1 MPTSSVTQ
9 KTRTAYLDLLRVVGA
24 LMVVMIHTTAYLLNT
39 TPVGSP
45 VFVLSAVLD
54 ALSQAAVPLF
64 VMVSGSLLLDEG
76 RPVTIRRAA
85 RHYAAP
91 LLGLY
96 AFWSVVFALVN
107 KVLQPLLLEHAA
119 FSAAMLRAFGKA
131 CVEGM
136 YHMWYLPMAAV
147 LYLLTPLLR
156 QFVRQDALPL
166 VRWYLLLSG
175 VFQFVLPLPL
185 LLPGAEQS
193 AFAALYTDMHA
204 APLLGYPAY
213 YVLGWY
219 LSHSRPARRWPL
231 YAAGLAGLA
240 GMVAGTLLVSARLGE
255 GYTGLLEPLLLPC
268 GLYSAAV
275 FAFFAWELPGLR
287 GGRVLTALSGCT
299 FGVYILHAELLQLF
313 RQAWPYTAHPVGYIA
328 AVFGGVTLLS
338 LIATLVLRHIPG
350 LRRTVRG

>member
-1 MPTSSVTQ
+1 
-9 KTRTAYLDLLRVVGA
+9 
-24 LMVVMIHTTAYLLNT
+24 MVVMIHTTAYLLNT

-85 RHYAAP
+85 RHYAVP

-185 LLPGAEQS
+185 LLPGAGQS

-204 APLLGYPAY
+204 APLAAVCGGAGGAGRHGGRHAACLRAAGGGLYRAAGAAAAALLTVQRSGIRLLRLGAARSARRPGADSAVRLYLRRVYPACRAAAA
-213 YVLGWY
+213 L
-219 LSHSRPARRWPL
+219 P
-231 YAAGLAGLA
+231 AGLAVYRPSGGVYRGGVRRCNTAQPDRHA
-240 GMVAGTLLVSARLGE
+240 GAAAHPRPAPYGARLRVGCRIS
-255 GYTGLLEPLLLPC
+255 TKSPPFC
-268 GLYSAAV
+268 
-275 FAFFAWELPGLR
+275 WENH
-287 GGRVLTALSGCT
+287 
-299 FGVYILHAELLQLF
+299 I
-313 RQAWPYTAHPVGYIA
+313 WPA
-328 AVFGGVTLLS
+328 S
-338 LIATLVLRHIPG
+338 
-350 LRRTVRG
+350 